1 MYTLLIIYFCLALF
15 LSFICSLLEAVL
27 LSTPSSYASI
37 LKKEDSK
44 SGLILDEFKE
54 NINRPLAAI
63 LTLNTFAHTIGAAGV
78 GAQVLK
84 IAAEAGVSGE
94 AYVAIASGVLT
105 FLILVFSEIIPK
117 TLGST
122 YWRTLVGIS
131 VRFIQFLIWM
141 TYPFVLLAEF
151 ISNFGSDSASVTR
164 EEVIAMAEMGED
176 EGILE
181 EQETDLIENTLR
193 LKDIKVSDVMTPRN
207 VIFALNKDMTVG
219 QVLEEHDTL
228 DFTRIPVFDGNLDNI
243 VGMVNRYDIINR
255 KAEDQ
260 FSTRMSEIITDI
272 PWVNENDAID
282 KVLELFIENRD
293 HLCLVKDDFDT
304 LTGLITLED
313 AVETLLGKEI
323 VDEHD
328 SVVDMRNLAE
338 SKINDN

>member
-117 TLGST
+117 TLGIT

-151 ISNFGSDSASVTR
+151 ISNFGSDAASVTR

-219 QVLEEHDTL
+219 QVLEEHNTL
-228 DFTRIPVFDGNLDNI
+228 DFTRIPVFDGNLDNMI
-243 VGMVNRYDIINR
+243 GMVNRYDIINR

-328 SVVDMRNLAE
+328 SVVDMRNLSE

>member
-1 MYTLLIIYFCLALF
+1 MYTLLITYFCLAFF

-228 DFTRIPVFDGNLDNI
+228 DFTRIPVFDGNLDNMI
-243 VGMVNRYDIINR
+243 GMVNRYDIINR

-260 FSTRMSEIITDI
+260 FSTRMSEIITNI

-293 HLCLVKDDFDT
+293 HLCLVKDDFNT

-328 SVVDMRNLAE
+328 SVVDMRNLSE

>member
-1 MYTLLIIYFCLALF
+1 MTLLITYFCLALF

-37 LKKEDSK
+37 LKRENEK
-44 SGLILDEFKE
+44 SGLILDGFKE

-78 GAQVLK
+78 GAQVFDLF
-84 IAAEAGVSGE
+84 GE
-94 AYVAIASGVLT
+94 PYVAIASGVLT

-122 YWRTLVGIS
+122 YWRGLVS
-131 VRFIQFLIWM
+131 SAVRFIQFLIWV

-151 ISNFGSDSASVTR
+151 ISNFGSDSTSVTR

-193 LKDIKVSDVMTPRN
+193 LKDIKVNDVMTPRN

-219 QVLEEHDTL
+219 QVLEEHETL
-228 DFTRIPVFDGNLDNI
+228 DFTRIPVFDTNLDNMI
-243 VGMVNRYDIINR
+243 GMVNRYNIVNR

-260 FSTRMSEIITDI
+260 FSTRMSEIIKEI
-272 PWVNENDAID
+272 PWVNENDSID

-328 SVVDMRNLAE
+328 SVVDMRNLSE
-338 SKINDN
+338 TKINDN

>member
-1 MYTLLIIYFCLALF
+1 MTLLITYFCLALF
-15 LSFICSLLEAVL
+15 ISFICSLLEAVL
-27 LSTPSSYASI
+27 LSTPSSYSSI
-37 LKKEDSK
+37 LKRENEK
-44 SGLILDEFKE
+44 SGLILDGFKE

-78 GAQVLK
+78 GAQVFDLF
-84 IAAEAGVSGE
+84 GE
-94 AYVAIASGVLT
+94 TYVAIASGILT
-105 FLILVFSEIIPK
+105 LLILVFSEIIPK

-122 YWRTLVGIS
+122 YWRELVGS
-131 VRFIQFLIWM
+131 AVRFIQFLIWG

-151 ISNFGSDSASVTR
+151 ISNFGSDSTSVTR

-219 QVLEEHDTL
+219 QVLEEHETL
-228 DFTRIPVFDGNLDNI
+228 DFTRIPVFDTNLDNMI
-243 VGMVNRYDIINR
+243 GMVNRYNIINR

-260 FSTRMSEIITDI
+260 FSTRMSEIIKDI
-272 PWVNENDAID
+272 PWVNENDSID

-293 HLCLVKDDFDT
+293 HLCLVRDDFDT

-328 SVVDMRNLAE
+328 SVVDMRDLAE

>member
-1 MYTLLIIYFCLALF
+1 MTLLITYFCLALF
-15 LSFICSLLEAVL
+15 LSFICSLLEAIL
-27 LSTPSSYASI
+27 LSTPSSYSSI
-37 LKKEDSK
+37 LKRENEK
-44 SGLILDEFKE
+44 SGLILERFKE

-63 LTLNTFAHTIGAAGV
+63 LTLNTFANTIGAAGV
-78 GAQVLK
+78 GAQTLK
-84 IAAEAGVSGE
+84 IYGE
-94 AYVAIASGVLT
+94 SSVAIAAGLLT

-122 YWRTLVGIS
+122 YWRRLIGS
-131 VRFIQFLIWM
+131 AVRFIQLLIGM
-141 TYPFVLLAEF
+141 MYPFVLLAEF
-151 ISNFGSDSASVTR
+151 ISNFSSDSTSVTR

-219 QVLEEHDTL
+219 QVLEEHETL
-228 DFTRIPVFDGNLDNI
+228 GFTRIPVFDTNLDNMI
-243 VGMVNRYDIINR
+243 GMVNRYNIINR

-260 FSTRMSEIITDI
+260 FSTRMSEIIKEI
-272 PWVNENDAID
+272 PWVNENDSID

-293 HLCLVKDDFDT
+293 HLSLVKDDFDT

-328 SVVDMRNLAE
+328 SVVDMRDLAK

>member
-1 MYTLLIIYFCLALF
+1 LF
-15 LSFICSLLEAVL
+15 
-27 LSTPSSYASI
+27 
-37 LKKEDSK
+37 
-44 SGLILDEFKE
+44 
-54 NINRPLAAI
+54 
-63 LTLNTFAHTIGAAGV
+63 
-78 GAQVLK
+78 
-84 IAAEAGVSGE
+84 GE

-122 YWRTLVGIS
+122 YWRGLVGS
-131 VRFIQFLIWM
+131 AVRFIQFLIWV

-193 LKDIKVSDVMTPRN
+193 LKDIKVNDVMTPRN

-219 QVLEEHDTL
+219 QVLEEHETL
-228 DFTRIPVFDGNLDNI
+228 DFTRIPVFDTNLDNMI
-243 VGMVNRYDIINR
+243 GMVNRYNIINR

-260 FSTRMSEIITDI
+260 FSTRMSEIIKDI
-272 PWVNENDAID
+272 PWVNENDSID

-328 SVVDMRNLAE
+328 SVVDMRDLAE

>member
-1 MYTLLIIYFCLALF
+1 MYTLLITYFCLAFF

-151 ISNFGSDSASVTR
+151 ISNFGSDSTSVTR

-228 DFTRIPVFDGNLDNI
+228 DFTRIPVFDGNLDNMI
-243 VGMVNRYDIINR
+243 GMVNRYDLINR

>member
-1 MYTLLIIYFCLALF
+1 M
-15 LSFICSLLEAVL
+15 

-37 LKKEDSK
+37 IKKEDDK

-63 LTLNTFAHTIGAAGV
+63 LTLITFAHTIGAAGV

-228 DFTRIPVFDGNLDNI
+228 DFTRIPVFDGNLDNMM
-243 VGMVNRYDIINR
+243 GMVNRYDIINR

-328 SVVDMRNLAE
+328 SVVDMRNLSE

>member
-1 MYTLLIIYFCLALF
+1 MTLLITYFCLALF

-37 LKKEDSK
+37 LKRENEK
-44 SGLILDEFKE
+44 SGLILDGFKD

-122 YWRTLVGIS
+122 YWRGLVGS
-131 VRFIQFLIWM
+131 AVRFIQFLIWV

-151 ISNFGSDSASVTR
+151 ISNFGSDSTSVTR

-176 EGILE
+176 EGVLE

-193 LKDIKVSDVMTPRN
+193 LKDIKVNDVMTPRN

-219 QVLEEHDTL
+219 QVLEEHETL
-228 DFTRIPVFDGNLDNI
+228 DFTRIPVFDTNLDNM
-243 VGMVNRYDIINR
+243 VGMVNRYNIVNR

-260 FSTRMSEIITDI
+260 FSTRMSEIIKEI
-272 PWVNENDAID
+272 PWVNENDSID

-338 SKINDN
+338 TKINDN

>member
-1 MYTLLIIYFCLALF
+1 MTLLITYFCLALF
-15 LSFICSLLEAVL
+15 LSFICSLLEAIL
-27 LSTPSSYASI
+27 LSTPSSYSSI
-37 LKKEDSK
+37 LKRENEK
-44 SGLILDEFKE
+44 SGLILERFKE

-63 LTLNTFAHTIGAAGV
+63 LTLNTFANTIGAAGV
-78 GAQVLK
+78 GAQTLK
-84 IAAEAGVSGE
+84 IYGE
-94 AYVAIASGVLT
+94 SSVAIAAGLLT

-117 TLGST
+117 TLGSS
-122 YWRTLVGIS
+122 YWRRLIGS
-131 VRFIQFLIWM
+131 AVRFIQLLIGM
-141 TYPFVLLAEF
+141 MYPFVLLAEF
-151 ISNFGSDSASVTR
+151 ISNFSPDSTSVTR

-219 QVLEEHDTL
+219 QVLEEHETL
-228 DFTRIPVFDGNLDNI
+228 GFTRIPVFDTNLDNMI
-243 VGMVNRYDIINR
+243 GMVNRYNIINR

-260 FSTRMSEIITDI
+260 FSTRMSEIIKEI
-272 PWVNENDAID
+272 PWVNENDSID

-293 HLCLVKDDFDT
+293 HLSLVKDDFDT

-328 SVVDMRNLAE
+328 SVVDMRDLE
-338 SKINDN
+338 KSKINDN